1 MNFNLK
7 QNKTDRARRSGIK
20 QLQSYS
26 CIRHNHIFCIKNNS
40 QLQTTELWEV
50 AMCSSLQMHIRS
62 FIISTTQST
71 VSRNC
76 PLRIWFSTKFS
87 GSAIILCTQGN
98 AVINVHFSYFNLW
111 APHVY
116 WFCRKTK
123 CQAPNVVLYKCIA
136 DLSFLYVDTA
146 CGLMSYLY

>member
-1 MNFNLK
+1 MLGHGVAV
-7 QNKTDRARRSGIK
+7 QNSYKIILAYGIITFSA
-20 QLQSYS
+20 L
-26 CIRHNHIFCIKNNS
+26 KNNS
-40 QLQTTELWEV
+40 QLQTTQLWGV
-50 AMCSSLQMHIRS
+50 AMCSSLQMHICS
-62 FIISTTQST
+62 FIISATQGT

-116 WFCRKTK
+116 WFCCKTK
-123 CQAPNVVLYKCIA
+123 CQVSKVVIHKFVA
-136 DLSFLYVDTA
+136 DLWFLNVN
-146 CGLMSYLY
+146 CGRCISTQ